1 MKAMV
6 LEGVRDY
13 NLRDVPMPVCPPH
26 GVLIKV
32 MANGICR
39 SDWHK
44 WRGEYPNQKF
54 PMILGHE
61 MSGVVEQVGSQV
73 TRFKVGDRIMVPVG
87 GSEGTCDW
95 CKAGHS
101 NLCETYLVPGIG
113 YNGGF
118 AEYVAVPY
126 ADRNVEHLPDNV
138 SFEVGA
144 ILSCRTITGYRG
156 VIETGDIRLGE
167 YVAVYGC
174 GGVGLAAVMTAHKC
188 GAFVIAVDIK
198 DEALELAKTLGAD
211 YIINAKNV
219 NPVDEILSITKGNGV
234 EAAVEAMGSYDTV
247 NNALASLAKCGRL
260 IQLGVTSAGPEGYV
274 GVPIFNI
281 VNKEKRILGSLSS
294 PIQNYKRYLEVIG
307 AGVVDP
313 SPIITKTVCLSEV
326 VDVFEAMD
334 RDDIV
339 GSYVVNDFT
348 R

>member
-6 LEGVRDY
+6 LEGVRNY
-13 NLRDVPMPVCPPH
+13 HLRDVPVPQVQPH
-26 GVLIKV
+26 GILLKV
-32 MANGICR
+32 MANGVCR

-61 MSGVVEQVGSQV
+61 MSGVVEEVGSEV
-73 TRFKVGDRIMVPVG
+73 TRFKPGDRVMVPVG

-126 ADRNVEHLPDNV
+126 ADRNVEHLPDSV

-156 VIETGDIRLGE
+156 VVESGNVRLGE
-167 YVAVYGC
+167 YVVVYGC
-174 GGVGLAAVMTAHKC
+174 GGVGLASVMTAHHC

-198 DEALELAKTLGAD
+198 DEPLDIAKKLGAD
-211 YIINAKNV
+211 YVINASKE
-219 NPVDEILSITKGNGV
+219 NPVERVLEITKGNGTEV
-234 EAAVEAMGSYDTV
+234 AVEAMGSYDTV
-247 NNALASLAKCGRL
+247 NNALDSLAKCGRL
-260 IQLGVTSAGPEGYV
+260 VQLGVTSSGPEGYV

-281 VNKEKRILGSLSS
+281 VNKEKTIIGSLSS

-307 AGVVDP
+307 SGKVDP
-313 SPIITKTVCLSEV
+313 SPIITEYCCLSEV
-326 VDVFEAMD
+326 ESVFQRMETNDV
-334 RDDIV
+334 I
-339 GSYVVNDFT
+339 GSVVCNDFT

>member
-6 LEGVRDY
+6 LEGVKDY
-13 NLRDVPMPVCPPH
+13 NLREVPRPACAPH
-26 GVLIKV
+26 GVVIKV
-32 MANGICR
+32 MANGVCR

-61 MSGVVEQVGSQV
+61 MSGIVEEVGAEV
-73 TRFKVGDRIMVPVG
+73 TRFKPGDRIMVPVG

-126 ADRNVEHLPDNV
+126 ADRNVEHLPDNI

-156 VIETGDIRLGE
+156 VVESGNVRLGE

-174 GGVGLAAVMTAHKC
+174 GGVGLASVMTAHQC
-188 GAFVIAVDIK
+188 GAFVIAIDIK
-198 DEALELAKTLGAD
+198 DEALEIAKKLGAD
-211 YIINAKNV
+211 YVINAKDQ
-219 NPVDEILSITKGNGV
+219 NPVDEILKLTNGNGV
-234 EAAVEAMGSYDTV
+234 EVAVEAMGSYETV

-260 IQLGVTSAGPEGYV
+260 VQLGVTQSGPEGFV

-281 VNKEKRILGSLSS
+281 VNKEKRIIGSLSS
-294 PIQNYKRYLEVIG
+294 PIQNYKRYLEVIASG
-307 AGVVDP
+307 KVDP
-313 SPIITKTVCLSEV
+313 SPIITETCCLSEV
-326 VDVFEAMD
+326 VNVFERMD
-334 RDDIV
+334 TNDVV
-339 GSYVVNDFT
+339 GSVVCNDFT
-348 R
+348 K